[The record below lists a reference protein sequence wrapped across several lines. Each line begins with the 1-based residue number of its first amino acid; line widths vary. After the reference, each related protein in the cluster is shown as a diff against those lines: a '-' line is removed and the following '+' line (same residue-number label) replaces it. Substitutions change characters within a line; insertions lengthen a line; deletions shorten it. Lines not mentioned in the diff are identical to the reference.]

1 MAEER
6 VRKTN
11 GVADRPLVAVV
22 GGDTML
28 GREIRQLLSESN
40 PAPRIQ
46 LIAASVPDTEAVLS
60 EQDEEPVVMVPL
72 TTGSLESAR
81 AAFLAGSAASSRRA
95 LKLNPKNGPALIDL
109 TGALEDQPQAR
120 LRAPSSQPRAE
131 PAGPAAKPQ
140 PLRNTGATSMASGIQ
155 VIAHPAAIALAT
167 VLSHIARR
175 AAIRRSIIHIF
186 EPASERGQRGI
197 DELHQQTVAVLA
209 FKKLKTDV
217 FDTQLAFN
225 LLAQYGEEA
234 PEPLE
239 LVEQRLERH
248 LASLLSAYPS
258 AALGDHRAIPMP
270 SLRLIQGPVF
280 HGHSFSLWIEFE
292 ENPGVKALA
301 SALADVG
308 NDAGIDVRPDEPP
321 SNAGIAG
328 QSGLSVG
335 AMAVDRNNPRA
346 CWMWMVADN
355 LRLAAENAI
364 AVAKETML

>member
-1 MAEER
+1 LAEER
-6 VRKTN
+6 ARKTN

-28 GREIRQLLSESN
+28 GREIRQLLSEAN
-40 PAPRIQ
+40 PLPRIQ
-46 LIAASVPDTEAVLS
+46 LIAAAAPENEAVLS

-72 TTGSLESAR
+72 SAESLEHSR

-95 LKLNPKNGPALIDL
+95 LKLNPKGGPVLIDL
-109 TGALEDQPQAR
+109 TGALEEQPQAR
-120 LRAPSSQPRAE
+120 LRAPSCE
-131 PAGPAAKPQ
+131 PPAPAAPAAKLP
-140 PLRNTGATSMASGIQ
+140 PSSKTGTASAIQ
-155 VIAHPAAIALAT
+155 VIAHPAAIALAS

-175 AAIRRSIIHIF
+175 ATIRRSIIHVF

-209 FKKLKTDV
+209 FKKLKKDV
-217 FDTQLAFN
+217 FDSQLAFN

-234 PEPLE
+234 PEPLG

-248 LASLLSAYPS
+248 LASLLAGYPS
-258 AALGDHRAIPMP
+258 VPMP

-292 ENPGVKALA
+292 ENPGAAALG
-301 SALADVG
+301 SLLAE
-308 NDAGIDVRPDEPP
+308 AGIDVRGDEPP

-335 AMAVDRNNPRA
+335 AIAVDRNYPGA

-364 AVAKETML
+364 AVAKENML